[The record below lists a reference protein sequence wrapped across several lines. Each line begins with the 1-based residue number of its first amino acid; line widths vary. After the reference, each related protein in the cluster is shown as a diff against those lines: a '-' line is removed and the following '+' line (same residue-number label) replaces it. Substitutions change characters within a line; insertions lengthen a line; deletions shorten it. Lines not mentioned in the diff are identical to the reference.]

1 MAYSMQNSTSG
12 QVLQNTS
19 LSVTY
24 GSAKLQGFLWKDY
37 TCLAPLEMP
46 NSADELINATLLA
59 SISDT
64 SSKDYNQNKENAFL
78 EKEYDF

>member
-1 MAYSMQNSTSG
+1 M
-12 QVLQNTS
+12 LQNTS
-19 LSVTY
+19 LSVSY

-46 NSADELINATLLA
+46 AAYNELLNATLLA

-64 SSKDYNQNKENAFL
+64 SSAEYSQNRENAFL
-78 EKEYDF
+78 EKEYEF